1 MPAIN
6 PERPETG
13 QFLPE
18 QCVTA
23 LFAARDSAP
32 KAVTSLRA
40 AGFSDTDVQV
50 FVGDEGV
57 KQLFADPKQQ
67 SGVSQFLQALTEA
80 LADDASYLDAAKV
93 ALKNGGALV
102 SVHSGDEQAAVVRA
116 TSALKA
122 AGGAEVQHWGKW
134 KTEQL

>member
-6 PERPETG
+6 PERPESG

-23 LFAARDSAP
+23 LFVSRDAAP
-32 KAVTSLRA
+32 KAVASLRA
-40 AGFSDTDVQV
+40 AGFSDTDMQV

-67 SGVSQFLQALTEA
+67 SGVSKFFQALTEA
-80 LADDASYLDAAKV
+80 LADDASYMDAAKV
-93 ALKNGGALV
+93 TLKNGGALV
-102 SVHSGDEQAAVVRA
+102 SVHLGDEETVVARA